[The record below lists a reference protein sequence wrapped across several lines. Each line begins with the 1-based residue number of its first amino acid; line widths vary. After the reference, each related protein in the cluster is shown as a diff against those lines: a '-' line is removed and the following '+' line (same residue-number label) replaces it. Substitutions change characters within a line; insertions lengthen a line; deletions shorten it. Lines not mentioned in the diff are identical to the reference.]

1 MGIKTER
8 LYQKKNSAKCP
19 FDVVLKCRRFENT
32 VYRINVGGSN
42 RKITVLIEVK
52 SCYDSK
58 KYWYNLCCWVGY
70 NRHPNGICSV
80 EGCSC
85 IVGNYDVVP
94 FATAKESPVR
104 ISGIQ
109 EEIYQLDI
117 KVHYILS
124 IRSIPIWSI
133 QGRSY
138 VSRKCIPSTYYSPSI
153 QLGS

>member
-42 RKITVLIEVK
+42 R
-52 SCYDSK
+52 
-58 KYWYNLCCWVGY
+58 Y

-80 EGCSC
+80 EGCSS

-94 FATAKESPVR
+94 FATAKES
-104 ISGIQ
+104 
-109 EEIYQLDI
+109 
-117 KVHYILS
+117 
-124 IRSIPIWSI
+124 PIWSI